1 MMEMLIVVSDIISW
15 LKKIEIYLT
24 QNYLLMTKQKT
35 QNKKRKAI
43 ITTRSIRFSSNL

>member
-15 LKKIEIYLT
+15 LKKIQIYVT
-24 QNYLLMTKQKT
+24 QNHLLLTKQKT
-35 QNKKRKAI
+35 KNKKRKAV